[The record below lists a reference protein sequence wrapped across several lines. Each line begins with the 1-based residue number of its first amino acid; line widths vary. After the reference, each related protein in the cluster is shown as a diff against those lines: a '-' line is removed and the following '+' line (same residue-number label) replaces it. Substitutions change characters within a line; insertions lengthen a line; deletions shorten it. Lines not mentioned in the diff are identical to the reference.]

1 MIKFFNSLLFL
12 ISILSIFSCGLDEE
26 KKPAEMPSEWIGGED
41 EFQNK
46 FTTREDGNET
56 LVLYRETDLPFEGQV
71 ERNGTN
77 SNTVQS
83 FKSGKLNGL
92 SIKKSKDGSWV
103 EANYKDGKLHGEMIF
118 YGRNGKKRSVLTYEN
133 GQLKK

>member
-1 MIKFFNSLLFL
+1 MIKFFNSLLFVITIFL
-12 ISILSIFSCGLDEE
+12 IFSCVLDEE
-26 KKPAEMPSEWIGGED
+26 KKPAEMPSEWSGGED

-83 FKSGKLNGL
+83 FKKFYAQFQTIESYNNHDSG
-92 SIKKSKDGSWV
+92 IV
-103 EANYKDGKLHGEMIF
+103 TTAT
-118 YGRNGKKRSVLTYEN
+118 TYESISRVRH
-133 GQLKK
+133 GVSSRFLFES